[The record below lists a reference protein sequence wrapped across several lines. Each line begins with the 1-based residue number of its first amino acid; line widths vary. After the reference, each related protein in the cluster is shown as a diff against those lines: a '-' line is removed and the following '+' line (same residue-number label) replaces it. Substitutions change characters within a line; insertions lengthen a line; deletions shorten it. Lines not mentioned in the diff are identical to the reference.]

1 MIFDL
6 FLDKGKNFNKNE
18 GITMINNS
26 NQSKQSAGFKPEITQ

>member
-18 GITMINNS
+18 GTISTIQNNLS
-26 NQSKQSAGFKPEITQ
+26 EGSK